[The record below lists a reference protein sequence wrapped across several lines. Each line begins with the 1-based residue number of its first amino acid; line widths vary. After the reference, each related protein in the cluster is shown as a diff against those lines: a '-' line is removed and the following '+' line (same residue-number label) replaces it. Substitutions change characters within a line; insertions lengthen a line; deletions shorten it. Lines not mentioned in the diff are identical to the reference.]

1 MSNPLRRQVQ
11 DLLLGYLAHVDWPG
25 AEGMTI
31 DDALLCYVP
40 AASQGLVPRLPE
52 LVSGYPHLASEL
64 RTFFG
69 TPDAWVR
76 EGK

>member
-40 AASQGLVPRLPE
+40 AASQGLVPPLPE
-52 LVSGYPHLASEL
+52 LVAGYPHLAAEV
-64 RTFFG
+64 RDFFAG
-69 TPDAWVR
+69 PERWVR
-76 EGK
+76 NT